1 MKDFNND
8 DKNNLIIIFNKD
20 FTYSH
25 LFILL
30 IYLLLITPPQRSP
43 MYEVDDAPLSVQSQS
58 SIQLLQSGRKCER
71 RHELPQPQH
80 RLLTH
85 EQTAIK
91 PAVIVGN
98 CYYYRGNN
106 ICSSKLTST
115 FRLKCCYVKTSQLAL
130 PQCDLQDRRDYFAT
144 LSHRAFLSTLIAV
157 FIQSCL
163 FYSSKPP

>member
-1 MKDFNND
+1 
-8 DKNNLIIIFNKD
+8 
-20 FTYSH
+20 
-25 LFILL
+25 
-30 IYLLLITPPQRSP
+30 
-43 MYEVDDAPLSVQSQS
+43 MYEVDDASLFVQSQS
-58 SIQLLQSGRKCER
+58 SIQLQQSGRKCER

-91 PAVIVGN
+91 PAVIAGN

-130 PQCDLQDRRDYFAT
+130 TQCDLQDCRDYFAT
-144 LSHRAFLSTLIAV
+144 LSHRTFFVCID
-157 FIQSCL
+157 SCIYTIMPL
-163 FYSSKPP
+163 YSSKPLLHRHARKEACCFLLTVCVSLYTH